1 MLSIYSPLPE
11 TVWFKDGMHIQPN
24 ERVSQGNYGKSLLI
38 RKVKFEDKGKYTCE
52 VSNGVG
58 SPQSYNIE
66 LDVMGMIYCYRQFF
80 LFINLLTMI

>member
-1 MLSIYSPLPE
+1 MLFKIYSPLPE
-11 TVWFKDGMHIQPN
+11 TVWFKDGKPIQPS

-58 SPQSYNIE
+58 TPKSYNIE
-66 LDVMGMIYCYRQFF
+66 LDVMGKHNIYSYTCY
-80 LFINLLTMI
+80 